1 MVDRQRSQNHTET
14 TAWLYFSPSLRP
26 QAYIEETGACLHRE
40 VQPDTAKKFDDP
52 YGIHMTTT
60 VR

>member
-1 MVDRQRSQNHTET
+1 VDRRRSQSGSET

-52 YGIHMTTT
+52 DGIHMTMTA
-60 VR
+60 R